1 MNKKLS
7 KLLLVP
13 ALVIVSALLLRAPV
27 AQAQDFSVF
36 YNACTVGPICD
47 LCEQYYSPGDYVLD
61 DVISFPAEEEKII
74 PHPYYEEY
82 KDFVC
87 KADEC
92 DSAYGDTWY
101 CTSAIPGA
109 GDDDVNRIQQ
119 CPNFPLPFCNINEC
133 QDSPSD
139 PPYCDEGAI
148 RFCDADIYMLPGWYE
163 CTTGGWEFIPFPGG
177 PSGAC
182 NAKPPIRWMYCIGGE
197 LGVPGSG
204 RWEDSPF
211 EFEQGRC
218 EEMLEEIRVAF
229 TPGYVKT
236 YTPYLFDIWQNTV
249 KHTEAIFTLFRT
261 QIGAEIF
268 EWPGESTI
276 AYDFTNDL
284 AEAGFPPTIR
294 PGWDAKIYF
303 RYLGYIHCA
312 KENLLQKLSSR
323 LADTPYV
330 YYDARCD
337 AELW

>member
-13 ALVIVSALLLRAPV
+13 ALVIASVLLFHAPA

-82 KDFVC
+82 KDFTC

-92 DSAYGDTWY
+92 LVGVSDTTY
-101 CTSAIPGA
+101 CVSPTDDEIPAIRLCTA
-109 GDDDVNRIQQ
+109 ITL
-119 CPNFPLPFCNINEC
+119 PNCNLNEC
-133 QDSPSD
+133 QDSPSSS
-139 PPYCDEGAI
+139 PYCDIGAV
-148 RFCDADIYMLPGWYE
+148 RFCDSSIYALGGWHF
-163 CTTGGWEFIPFPGG
+163 CTTSGWDPTAVGGT
-177 PSGAC
+177 SGDCIAE
-182 NAKPPIRWMYCIGGE
+182 PPHPIMGCDNGTV
-197 LGVPGSG
+197 GVPGSG
-204 RWEDSPF
+204 NWIDLPSRPN
-211 EFEQGRC
+211 EQGRC

-249 KHTEAIFTLFRT
+249 KHTAAIFTLFRT

-268 EWPGESTI
+268 DWPGESTI